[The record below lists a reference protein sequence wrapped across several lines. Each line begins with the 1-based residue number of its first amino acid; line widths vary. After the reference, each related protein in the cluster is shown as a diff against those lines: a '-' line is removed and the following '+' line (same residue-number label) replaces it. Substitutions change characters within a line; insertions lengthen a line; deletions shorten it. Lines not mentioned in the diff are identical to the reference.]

1 MDPTLPTDPNLV
13 KFPLLGLDPALST
26 SPALMTDRLLGT
38 DPALGRARA
47 LGRVPPPGRD
57 PHRAN
62 ITGMGVAAA
71 ARRRIMKKSPCTWPT
86 STGRVSPKRRLTPT
100 KRSNPFWTVMSST
113 ILVRGR
119 ARMTKGKTIKGKIK
133 ENPKRN
139 RSMNLRRRARNSL
152 LPRIKRHPHRTPRS
166 RDRDNDVVTNVI
178 SKKSEGYRISRK
190 IFKSEGG
197 REGREG
203 GGRRPNRPNRPANRE
218 PGPLDPDYD
227 NGEDWGEMENWRD
240 QFRESENMSQRGREN
255 GTSGGRPRENGN
267 GGGRDRENGGRNTPP
282 RNTPRLDCSDRAD
295 GAGGAPRMYPNPDD
309 CATYFTCNMRRPVL
323 TYCPRGLNYNP
334 RRRGCDDSEPSNC
347 RTVRASQT
355 PADVFIYNRRLHQ
368 IVNDSKSSSEEEIAL
383 PTRR

>member
-1 MDPTLPTDPNLV
+1 M
-13 KFPLLGLDPALST
+13 T
-26 SPALMTDRLLGT
+26 SA
-38 DPALGRARA
+38 
-47 LGRVPPPGRD
+47 
-57 PHRAN
+57 
-62 ITGMGVAAA
+62 VAAVVLLATFTVVWTAPPNPCFRAQMPNDEDPYSFYKCDAGGKAHLWRCA
-71 ARRRIMKKSPCTWPT
+71 AGTMYDRRTQICDWEDQ
-86 STGRVSPKRRLTPT
+86 
-100 KRSNPFWTVMSST
+100 
-113 ILVRGR
+113 VRGR
-119 ARMTKGKTIKGKIK
+119 NGQTGTGGGARPSNSG
-133 ENPKRN
+133 N
-139 RSMNLRRRARNSL
+139 R
-152 LPRIKRHPHRTPRS
+152 
-166 RDRDNDVVTNVI
+166 
-178 SKKSEGYRISRK
+178 G
-190 IFKSEGG
+190 EGG